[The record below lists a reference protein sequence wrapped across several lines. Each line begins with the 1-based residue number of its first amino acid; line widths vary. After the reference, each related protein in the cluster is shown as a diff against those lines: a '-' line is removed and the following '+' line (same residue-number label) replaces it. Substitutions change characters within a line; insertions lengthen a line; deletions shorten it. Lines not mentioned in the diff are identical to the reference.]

1 MAFPFYYPHSHGR
14 TMNRNRRC
22 RHAFTLVELLVVIA
36 IIGILIGMLL
46 PAVQQVREAARRVTC
61 GNNIRQLTLAMHIYE
76 TSHKNFPPGLRNDL
90 KVVPDG
96 YQEGTFGWG
105 TFILP
110 FVEQGNLY
118 NILSPNRGNM
128 GDRLSAADKSAVA
141 EALITPIAGFR
152 CPSDDAEERSLRSV
166 PGVTGGLALSNYVA
180 NNGSGRIMWM
190 SIDPSV
196 DSKRVTGPFDGT
208 GGKRISTL
216 TDGTSNTI
224 LLSERIFLNGPISP
238 GVSNAVRDA
247 TPGAANIFGAKGL
260 GHDVGATDEVKNFGM
275 ADVAFCGS
283 GLINDFDGFT
293 KRKAA
298 SSRHPGG
305 VQMSYADG
313 SVHFISEEI
322 EQGSEYAQIQSAAY
336 KRLLSMNDGLV
347 VGDF

>member
-1 MAFPFYYPHSHGR
+1 
-14 TMNRNRRC
+14 MNKNTRRGS
-22 RHAFTLVELLVVIA
+22 AFTLVELLVVIA

-61 GNNIRQLTLAMHIYE
+61 GNNVRQLSLAMLNYE
-76 TSHKNFPPGLRNDL
+76 SAHMKFPPGLRNDL
-90 KVVPDG
+90 QVVPDG

-110 FVEQGNLY
+110 FVEQANLY

-128 GDRLSAADKSAVA
+128 GDRLNASDKSAVA
-141 EALITPIAGFR
+141 EALITPIDGFR
-152 CPSDDAEERSLRSV
+152 CPSDNAELRSERSV
-166 PGVTGGLALSNYVA
+166 PGVTGGLGLSNYVA

-190 SIDPSV
+190 SIDPSS

-208 GGKRISTL
+208 GGKKISEL
-216 TDGTSNTI
+216 SDGTSNTVM
-224 LLSERIFLNGPISP
+224 LSERVFLNGPIGS
-238 GVSNAVRDA
+238 GVSDAIREA

-260 GHDVGATDEVKNFGM
+260 GHDVGATEEVKNFGM
-275 ADVAFCGS
+275 VDVAFCGS

-305 VQMSYADG
+305 VQMAFGDG
-313 SVHFISEEI
+313 SVHFISETI
-322 EQGSEYAQIQSAAY
+322 EQGEEYAQIKNAVY
-336 KRLLSMNDGLV
+336 KRLLSMDDGMV
-347 VGDF
+347 VGDY